1 MPLIVITTA
10 ISYPVINNATVNG
23 VISTYYLD
31 DGISTNT
38 NANSL
43 TRLAP

>member
-1 MPLIVITTA
+1 MRDFLP
-10 ISYPVINNATVNG
+10 
-23 VISTYYLD
+23 YYLD

-43 TRLAP
+43 TIKTALFTV